1 MALQPLGFVSDPNI
15 PRLTPTYP
23 TGLPLHLM
31 VASWF
36 VGWQFTATVVNIF
49 AALGSGLILWGLAR
63 RLQLTAEWA
72 AAALALLWLCPLTL
86 FATLQPMSDLLAL
99 FWSLTALWSA
109 LRCREHW
116 RWTLLAGLSASLAV
130 LVRPTNALLVLP
142 LALALGA
149 DLRRHL
155 LLILSGLP
163 GAVFFCYYNWRAYG
177 SPLTSGYGDVWNA
190 FGPVNLA
197 PNLSHFAWWIPA
209 LLTPLVVAA
218 LGAPLVRPARQR
230 DLAVLG
236 LWALLLIGFYACYY
250 HSGETWWYLR
260 FILPAFPVLI
270 LAALVV
276 LQHGCRQLGPS
287 RRAPL
292 ALATLMV
299 FAAVWQIKLTRRL
312 EVLSIIGGEAH
323 YQHAADWARSHL
335 PPESAI
341 FCMQVSGALYFY
353 TPFLLIRWDQTLA
366 DRMAELFAVLQQEK
380 RPVYAMLY
388 DFEKSDA
395 FVRMGGRWNQIATVG
410 NTTVWQLEAAS
421 TAP

>member
-1 MALQPLGFVSDPNI
+1 MAFQPLGFVSDPNI

-270 LAALVV
+270 LAALHRKAKGRIETPYRRGVGTGKPV
-276 LQHGCRQLGPS
+276 RRLKGTAG
-287 RRAPL
+287 RRALLVL
-292 ALATLMV
+292 AP
-299 FAAVWQIKLTRRL
+299 
-312 EVLSIIGGEAH
+312 
-323 YQHAADWARSHL
+323 HL
-335 PPESAI
+335 PPSLPLTSSPTEGTCAGAAPLPYHPDHRRAATGPPARPPATSATT
-341 FCMQVSGALYFY
+341 SS
-353 TPFLLIRWDQTLA
+353 TP
-366 DRMAELFAVLQQEK
+366 
-380 RPVYAMLY
+380 
-388 DFEKSDA
+388 
-395 FVRMGGRWNQIATVG
+395 
-410 NTTVWQLEAAS
+410 
-421 TAP
+421 